1 VHCQAKDY
9 INLKYNSYRLLGD
22 NTAKKNVIVFDL
34 DGVLADTVKQTLRH
48 IEEETAIKKTNDDI
62 KHYDLTIDLSLP
74 RDYII
79 RAFRKAWKEYEKIE
93 PVDPN
98 IPYILNKLHEKSKIY
113 IVTSSVGADKEII
126 GWLKK
131 NNIVYDRLVHVKKD
145 NDKLNVEADV
155 FIEDNPH
162 LAMELKNAGK
172 FVILLKQPWNI
183 EFRNNGIAFAMN
195 WNELF
200 SMINERLS

>member
-1 VHCQAKDY
+1 MR
-9 INLKYNSYRLLGD
+9 RLSPL
-22 NTAKKNVIVFDL
+22 I
-34 DGVLADTVKQTLRH
+34 
-48 IEEETAIKKTNDDI
+48 
-62 KHYDLTIDLSLP
+62 
-74 RDYII
+74 
-79 RAFRKAWKEYEKIE
+79 
-93 PVDPN
+93 PN

-162 LAMELKNAGK
+162 LAMELKKAGK

>member
-1 VHCQAKDY
+1 M
-9 INLKYNSYRLLGD
+9 GD

-34 DGVLADTVKQTLRH
+34 DGVLANTVKQTLRN
-48 IEEETAIKKTNDDI
+48 IEEGTAIKKTNDDI
-62 KHYDLTIDLSLP
+62 KHYDMTIDLGLP
-74 RDYII
+74 WDYII
-79 RAFRKAWKEYEKIE
+79 GAFRKAWKEYEKIE

-98 IPYILNKLHEKSKIY
+98 IPYILNKLREKSKIY

-126 GWLKK
+126 GWLKM
-131 NNIVYDRLVHVKKD
+131 NNIVYDKLIHVKRD
-145 NDKLNVEADV
+145 IEKLNVKADI

-172 FVILLKQPWNI
+172 FVIMLKQPWNI
-183 EFRNNGIAFAMN
+183 EFRNNGIAFAMD

-200 SMINERLS
+200 SIINKRLSEKLSRI